1 MLTNLQIAFPDFDNS
16 LLFNKVLQKLRPL
29 GFKDFSDENSGFEMD
44 ELPCIWLRNDNDT
57 KISIYIN
64 HDKNPLPFSYC
75 EDRGHYELEDTV
87 YNDIEFMFE
96 SEHYETTFVHKAF
109 TKLEIDDLVE
119 LCKLHL
125 ES

>member
-1 MLTNLQIAFPDFDNS
+1 MLTNLQKAFPDFDNT
-16 LLFNKVLQKLRPL
+16 LLFTKVLQKLRPL
-29 GFKDFSDENSGFEMD
+29 GFKDFSDKNE

-64 HDKNPLPFSYC
+64 HDKNPLP
-75 EDRGHYELEDTV
+75 YELENTV

-96 SEHYETTFVHKAF
+96 SENYGEMFVHKAF
-109 TKLEIDDLVE
+109 SELEIDDLVE
-119 LCKLHL
+119 LCKSHL

>member
-1 MLTNLQIAFPDFDNS
+1 MLTNLQKAFPDFDNT
-16 LLFNKVLQKLRPL
+16 LLFTKVLQKLRPL
-29 GFKDFSDENSGFEMD
+29 GFKDFSDKNQ

-64 HDKNPLPFSYC
+64 HDKNPLP
-75 EDRGHYELEDTV
+75 YEPLPYEPLPYEV

-96 SEHYETTFVHKAF
+96 SENYGEMFVHKAF
-109 TKLEIDDLVE
+109 SKLEIDDLVE
-119 LCKLHL
+119 LCKSHL